1 MRIDNS
7 ISCGYNLSRK
17 RGTPIDG
24 APSYTK
30 LSEKITAKFGRLGG
44 YFFLKSPFTLPTA
57 CFPDVANA
65 EIIWNKSENVTY
77 IASPSLLLKREG

>member
-1 MRIDNS
+1 MRIDNP

-44 YFFLKSPFTLPTA
+44 YF
-57 CFPDVANA
+57 
-65 EIIWNKSENVTY
+65 
-77 IASPSLLLKREG
+77 LLLK

>member
-7 ISCGYNLSRK
+7 IPCSYNLSRK

-30 LSEKITAKFGRLGG
+30 LSEKITAKFDRLGG
-44 YFFLKSPFTLPTA
+44 YFLYFIRKEAPSHRK
-57 CFPDVANA
+57 
-65 EIIWNKSENVTY
+65 IIIHLV
-77 IASPSLLLKREG
+77 

>member
-1 MRIDNS
+1 MRFDNS
-7 ISCGYNLSRK
+7 IPCGYNLSRK

-44 YFFLKSPFTLPTA
+44 LFLF
-57 CFPDVANA
+57 CDDVC
-65 EIIWNKSENVTY
+65 SQYNVNN
-77 IASPSLLLKREG
+77 